1 LYNSAIINNKLD
13 RKYRSIQS
21 GDKIK
26 FSYLKLPNPI
36 KENVFAFP
44 DILPVEMDLKRYV
57 DYDMQFDKSYVEPI
71 KHILDAI
78 GWSVEKQN
86 TLEDFFG

>member
-1 LYNSAIINNKLD
+1 MKM
-13 RKYRSIQS
+13 
-21 GDKIK
+21 
-26 FSYLKLPNPI
+26 PNPV

-44 DILPVEMDLKRYV
+44 DILPIEMDLARYV
-57 DYDMQFDKSYVEPI
+57 DYDMQFDKSYVEPM
-71 KHILDAI
+71 KHILDSI